1 LLISLLVLIATAYAF
16 SSIQSS
22 LPRRLSSKLSARL
35 ADIDYTHSNS
45 SRIAAEVRRALK
57 YPADTLRVQLKRN
70 CEKLQA
76 NKEETEQVRRET
88 ESARKFFASLVRT
101 AGEISASVRGI
112 DLEGVVAGQQQA
124 VGGAIGANL

>member
-1 LLISLLVLIATAYAF
+1 
-16 SSIQSS
+16 
-22 LPRRLSSKLSARL
+22 
-35 ADIDYTHSNS
+35 
-45 SRIAAEVRRALK
+45 
-57 YPADTLRVQLKRN
+57 VQLKRN

-124 VGGAIGANL
+124 VDGAIGANL